1 MKTDG
6 SLRGL
11 RYPELNWERRHAHR
25 NTPPN
30 ITGTSIPRPKM
41 SIGPSILKFAASLS
55 PPRSPL
61 GLRLSRATHNPR
73 PHASLATSLAC
84 ARTARPLLSFL
95 CLVVVV
101 AASVVV
107 VVFLLVFECPRS
119 WRNQTQKFN
128 ITGDGL
134 SQSRWIW
141 RSCSSC
147 MQQCNV
153 QCLMQE
159 EQEQGN
165 GKEAGREFVL
175 GLR

>member
-1 MKTDG
+1 MVLWGVWDTRNWIGREGTHIETPRQHNRD
-6 SLRGL
+6 
-11 RYPELNWERRHAHR
+11 LNSKAQNVDWPLDFEIWRLSQSS
-25 NTPPN
+25 PPLFL
-30 ITGTSIPRPKM
+30 
-41 SIGPSILKFAASLS
+41 GPSSVARDA
-55 PPRSPL
+55 
-61 GLRLSRATHNPR
+61 HPR

-101 AASVVV
+101 AAAVVV
-107 VVFLLVFECPRS
+107 VVFLLVFECPRYS
-119 WRNQTQKFN
+119 RNQTQKFN
-128 ITGDGL
+128 ITGNGL
-134 SQSRWIW
+134 SQSRWTL

-153 QCLMQE
+153 QCLMQAE
-159 EQEQGN
+159 EERGN

>member
-11 RYPELNWERRHAHR
+11 RYPELNRDLNSKAQNVDW
-25 NTPPN
+25 
-30 ITGTSIPRPKM
+30 
-41 SIGPSILKFAASLS
+41 
-55 PPRSPL
+55 PL
-61 GLRLSRATHNPR
+61 NFEIWRLSQSPHPALPWALACRARRTNPDR
-73 PHASLATSLAC
+73 ASLATSLAC

-95 CLVVVV
+95 CPVIVVV
-101 AASVVV
+101 AAAVV
-107 VVFLLVFECPRS
+107 VVFLLVFECPTYS
-119 WRNQTQKFN
+119 RNQTQKFN

-134 SQSRWIW
+134 SQSRWIL

-147 MQQCNV
+147 MQLCNV